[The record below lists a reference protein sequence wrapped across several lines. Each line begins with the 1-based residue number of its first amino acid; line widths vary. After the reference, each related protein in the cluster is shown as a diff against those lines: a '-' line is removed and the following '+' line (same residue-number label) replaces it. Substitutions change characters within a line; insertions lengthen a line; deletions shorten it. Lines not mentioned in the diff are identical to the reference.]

1 MKNAIIFIIALA
13 VSNLALAESPAQIY
27 GKYAAPFGLEW
38 GLSKEQV
45 TAMGVKLTPNES
57 VKGAYTAKNL
67 PKKLSDGEDYGL
79 LFMQGLGLVKVFALT
94 SDITGDLYGSKGK
107 ERYSQLKTAIANKYG
122 KPDREIEWTD
132 RDIDSD
138 QFYQCLA
145 HDGCGDWLSHWRGT
159 ENETDGGILLHIRGV
174 SRGTG
179 FIHLGYESAAYQTAL
194 KQKEAE
200 KSRSDQ
206 DAL

>member
-13 VSNLALAESPAQIY
+13 VSNLALAESPAKIY

-45 TAMGVKLTPNES
+45 AAMGVKLTPNES

-79 LFMQGLGLVKVFALT
+79 LFMQGLGLVKIFALT

-122 KPDREIEWTD
+122 KPDYEREWTVSVA
-132 RDIDSD
+132 DSD
-138 QFYQCLA
+138 KFYQCLA
-145 HDGCGDWLSHWRGT
+145 RNDCGSWLSYWGDP
-159 ENETDGGILLHIRGV
+159 ENATDGTILLRIRGL

-179 FIHLGYESAAYQTAL
+179 FIHLDYESAAYHTAR
-194 KQKEAE
+194 QQEEAE
-200 KSRSDQ
+200 KSRSDE